1 MFCPACG
8 NQNPDSAGLCS
19 ACGKAL
25 PSAGLNVAPPPPPAE
40 PSSPNSAATPAPAR
54 VYPPLSSVSVASGYP
69 APSTPQQKSM
79 SVLGMIGIGC
89 AVVLSLVYAFVAPLP
104 DLPNEAEALGY
115 RIGTVFGAIF
125 LPFIIAYPVAGRRK
139 ARNPNLFAG
148 IFCGIAFV
156 LLLLNAGGSH
166 LGSWQETTDQK
177 VGRLMREAAGLQPV
191 RHSIF
196 GEDKIDAKLRDF
208 FKNMISLNKEYT
220 EAAGKL
226 DTSGTKNLSTPES
239 FADPD
244 SVADGLK
251 QLHAAYDLDM
261 HQEERVQELMENF
274 KHSFDDLSA
283 SDRKTMLDAFD
294 AGLSRAMPVRQRA
307 ITAEKAWIDA
317 VDDIYDYCQAHHADF
332 IMSGGHIGITD
343 DQVREEF
350 NVRIRTL
357 NTRRTEFLQAKHEM
371 EEMQSHS
378 FQSVGMSPQQA
389 GVH

>member
-1 MFCPACG
+1 MYSRLTRKRDFLDEKVPFQRISIAVDERLIPLVICPDCVFNMTPQAPMVSWCRFQARGKLMFCRACG

-148 IFCGIAFV
+148 IFCGIALFV
-156 LLLLNAGGSH
+156 ILANAANSF
-166 LGSWQETTDQK
+166 SAFQPETDDQK
-177 VGRLMREAAGLQPV
+177 ISRLMREAAGLQPV
-191 RHSIF
+191 RKSF
-196 GEDKIDAKLRDF
+196 LGEDKPDAKLRDL
-208 FKNMISLNKEYT
+208 FKQTILINKDYQ
-220 EAAGKL
+220 AAIDKL
-226 DTSGTKNLSTPES
+226 DLSATGRLNTPES

-244 SVADGLK
+244 SIAEGLH
-251 QLHAAYDLDM
+251 QLHAAYNLD
-261 HQEERVQELMENF
+261 
-274 KHSFDDLSA
+274 
-283 SDRKTMLDAFD
+283 
-294 AGLSRAMPVRQRA
+294 
-307 ITAEKAWIDA
+307 
-317 VDDIYDYCQAHHADF
+317 
-332 IMSGGHIGITD
+332 
-343 DQVREEF
+343 
-350 NVRIRTL
+350 
-357 NTRRTEFLQAKHEM
+357 
-371 EEMQSHS
+371 
-378 FQSVGMSPQQA
+378 
-389 GVH
+389 VH

>member
-1 MFCPACG
+1 MFCPGCG
-8 NQNPDSAGLCS
+8 SQNSDGAGLCI
-19 ACGKAL
+19 ACGKTL
-25 PSAGLNVAPPPPPAE
+25 PIAGLNIAPPPPPGD
-40 PSSPNSAATPAPAR
+40 PSSANSATAVAPAR

-69 APSTPQQKSM
+69 APSMPQQKSM
-79 SVLGMIGIGC
+79 SVLGIIGIGC
-89 AVVLSLVYAFVAPLP
+89 AAVLAVVYALVAPLP
-104 DLPNEAEALGY
+104 DLPNEAQAIGY
-115 RIGTVFGAIF
+115 RIGSVFGALF
-125 LPFIIAYPVAGRRK
+125 FPFIIAYAVAGRRK

-148 IFCGIAFV
+148 LFTGIAFG
-156 LLLLNAGGSH
+156 LLLLNVGSH
-166 LGSWQETTDQK
+166 FGSWQETTDQK

-208 FKNMISLNKEYT
+208 FRNLIALNKEYT
-220 EAAGKL
+220 DAAGKL

-244 SVADGLK
+244 SVADGLQ

-283 SDRKTMLDAFD
+283 SDRKTILDAFD
-294 AGLSRAMPVRQRA
+294 AGLARSMPIRQRA
-307 ITAEKAWIDA
+307 IAAEKAWVDA
-317 VDDIYDYCQAHHADF
+317 VDDIYGYCQAHHADF
-332 IMSGGHIGITD
+332 IMSGGHVGITD

-350 NVRIRTL
+350 NTRIRAL
-357 NTRRTEFLQAKHEM
+357 NARRTEFLQAKHDM
-371 EEMQSHS
+371 DEMQNNS
-378 FQSVGMSPQQA
+378 FQKVGMNPQQA